1 MVVIETVVLRVLSQ
15 RSIDGHWT
23 KATGELGDSVIA
35 TRIEGSEGGDNNASN
50 FFYSTNFV
58 VNLDLT
64 ALMVYPIFFHV
75 VELAVPIYALYLRS
89 RHLKTIVSGADGVVD
104 KGLNFETSRVKPGQ
118 KSGIGYE

>member
-1 MVVIETVVLRVLSQ
+1 MQLYAAHFFIQLCRESF
-15 RSIDGHWT
+15 DG
-23 KATGELGDSVIA
+23 
-35 TRIEGSEGGDNNASN
+35 
-50 FFYSTNFV
+50 F
-58 VNLDLT
+58 
-64 ALMVYPIFFHV
+64 LMVYPIFFHV